1 MKTNFLTIA
10 TMLALSTPA
19 FADSVNGNV
28 QDHYKTVIDQS
39 PHIVEICK
47 DVNVSNGPGP
57 NDTGG
62 AIIGGILGGVIGNQF
77 GKGDGKTAMTGIGAI
92 TGAIMGGQNKNQGSH
107 VERQCFTETRYKETT
122 RDTYSHSTITFYED
136 GRKYTLKFQK

>member
-39 PHIVEICK
+39 PYVVEICK

-77 GKGDGKTAMTGIGAI
+77 GKGEGKTAMTGIGAI
-92 TGAIMGGQNKNQGSH
+92 TGAIVGGQNKHQSSH
-107 VERQCFTETRYKETT
+107 VERQCFTETRYKEST
-122 RDTYSHSTITFYED
+122 RKVYSHSTITFFEG